1 MLRKKSDENDPA
13 DWIYLAA
20 DRLKA
25 ADLLW
30 EHDGLTASGIELLQE
45 AVERYLKAFLIANGW
60 RLVKTHDLD
69 ALLGEAIGRDAAFR
83 AFTTLTSS
91 LTRDF
96 FAQHYPGSDWTHVGE
111 DYGELRK
118 QAGEL
123 VGLIEKLIPQF
134 FPRNPPTKTT

>member
-1 MLRKKSDENDPA
+1 MLRKQSDENDPA

-20 DRLKA
+20 DRLRA

-30 EHDGLTASGIELLQE
+30 QHEGLTFSGIELLQE
-45 AVERYLKAFLIANGW
+45 AIERYLKAFLIANGW

-69 ALLGEAIGRDAAFR
+69 ALLAEAIARAPAFH
-83 AFTTLTSS
+83 AFTPLTSS

-111 DYGELRK
+111 DYAGLRN
-118 QAGEL
+118 QAAEL
-123 VGLIEKLIPQF
+123 VSLIEKLIPRF
-134 FPRNPPTKTT
+134 FPPSHPVKTT

>member
-1 MLRKKSDENDPA
+1 MLRKKSSETDPA
-13 DWIYLAA
+13 DWIYLAG
-20 DRLKA
+20 DRLMA

-30 EHDGLTASGIELLQE
+30 QHEGLTASGIELLQE
-45 AVERYLKAFLIANGW
+45 AVERYLKAFLIAHGW

-69 ALLGEAIGRDAAFR
+69 ALLGEAIARNAAFQG
-83 AFTTLTSS
+83 FTGLTSR

-111 DYGELRK
+111 DYADLRR

-123 VGLIEKLIPQF
+123 VGLISRLMPQC
-134 FPRNPPTKTT
+134 FPKSPPPKKS

>member
-1 MLRKKSDENDPA
+1 MLRKTSDENDPA

-30 EHDGLTASGIELLQE
+30 EHEGLTASGIELLQE

-69 ALLGEAIGRDAAFR
+69 ALLGEAIGRDAAFK

-111 DYGELRK
+111 DYADFRK

-123 VGLIEKLIPQF
+123 VSLIERLMPQF
-134 FPRNPPTKTT
+134 FPHHSPGKTT

>member
-30 EHDGLTASGIELLQE
+30 EHDGLTASGVELLQE
-45 AVERYLKAFLIANGW
+45 AVERYLKAFLIARGW

-69 ALLGEAIGRDAAFR
+69 SLLGEAIGRDEKFR
-83 AFTTLTSS
+83 AFTALTSR

-96 FAQHYPGSDWTHVGE
+96 FALHYPGSDWTHVGE
-111 DYGELRK
+111 DYSELR
-118 QAGEL
+118 QRAGEL
-123 VGLIEKLIPQF
+123 VGLIEDLLPQF
-134 FPRNPPTKTT
+134 PPRSHPEKTT